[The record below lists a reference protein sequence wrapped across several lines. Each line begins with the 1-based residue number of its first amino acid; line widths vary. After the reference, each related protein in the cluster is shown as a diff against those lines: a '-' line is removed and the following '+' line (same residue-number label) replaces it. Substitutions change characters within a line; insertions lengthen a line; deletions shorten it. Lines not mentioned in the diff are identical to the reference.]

1 MEEIKLLGTAASS
14 FVNRVQFVLNLKS
27 IEYKFIEENLACKS
41 DLLLASNP
49 VLKKIPILLKANEP
63 PICESLIIIEY
74 LEEIKPDIHPILPP
88 KPSDRAKNRFWANYI
103 DNKFFP
109 LYLELSYAHEREIVK
124 DKIIK
129 ESQLLEEVFVKF
141 SNGKAYFGGDEVG
154 YLDVVLGCFLGWTK
168 FHEKRHDFKVFDE
181 VRTPKL
187 AEWVKRIL
195 SHKAITGVMPQ
206 EDILMDYYMMR
217 LK

>member
-103 DNKFFP
+103 DNK
-109 LYLELSYAHEREIVK
+109 VC
-124 DKIIK
+124 
-129 ESQLLEEVFVKF
+129 
-141 SNGKAYFGGDEVG
+141 KA
-154 YLDVVLGCFLGWTK
+154 
-168 FHEKRHDFKVFDE
+168 
-181 VRTPKL
+181 
-187 AEWVKRIL
+187 
-195 SHKAITGVMPQ
+195 
-206 EDILMDYYMMR
+206 
-217 LK
+217 